1 MPLLADGRRLHLQQG
16 PIDLIIEA
24 DGGQAAVAEAY
35 RRAEAA
41 FSLVLPSLVAE
52 LPLLRQPLD
61 AALPP
66 FQSPIARRMETAC
79 WPYRQGFITPM
90 AAVAGAVADHMLSA
104 LIEGGG
110 LIRGY
115 VNNGGDIALH
125 LAPGAAFTA
134 GVAADPRRGELF
146 GRLTIDAAQPARGIA
161 TSGWRGRS
169 FSLGIAD
176 AVTILAAS
184 AAEADA
190 AATVVANAVDAD
202 HPAIRRAPAKS
213 EQPDSDLGDRLV
225 TIAVGALPPSV
236 IASALDQGAAVAD
249 RLLKAGRIFGAV
261 LILGA
266 DLRVIGAPGML
277 EAKREEIA
285 S

>member
-1 MPLLADGRRLHLQQG
+1 MPLLADGKRLHLQQG

-24 DGGQAAVAEAY
+24 DGEQAAVVEAY
-35 RRAEAA
+35 RRTEVA
-41 FSLVLPSLVAE
+41 FPAVLPSLAAE
-52 LPLLRQPLD
+52 LPQLRQPLGG
-61 AALPP
+61 ALPP
-66 FQSPIARRMETAC
+66 FQSPIARAMAAAC
-79 WPYRQGFITPM
+79 WPYRAGFITPM
-90 AAVAGAVADHMLSA
+90 AAVAGAVADHMLGA
-104 LIEGGG
+104 LTAGGG
-110 LIRGY
+110 LRRAY

-125 LAPGAAFTA
+125 LAPGATFTV
-134 GVAADPRRGELF
+134 GVSADPRQGDLF
-146 GRLTIDAAQPARGIA
+146 GRLTIHAAQPARGLA

-190 AATVVANAVDAD
+190 AATVVANAVTAD
-202 HPAIRRAPAKS
+202 HPAIRRAPAKD

-225 TIAVGALPPSV
+225 TVGVGALPPSL
-236 IASALDQGAAVAD
+236 IASALDQGAAVAQ
-249 RLLKAGRIFGAV
+249 RLLETGRIFGVV

-266 DLRVIGAPGML
+266 DLRVIGTAGML

>member
-24 DGGQAAVAEAY
+24 DGAPAAVDSAY

-41 FSLVLPSLVAE
+41 FPEVLPSLVAD
-52 LPLLRQPLD
+52 LSLLRQPLGG
-61 AALPP
+61 ALPP
-66 FQSPIARRMETAC
+66 FRSPIARAMAAAC

-90 AAVAGAVADHMLSA
+90 AAVAGAVADHMLAA

-110 LIRGY
+110 LSRAY

-125 LAPGAAFTA
+125 LTPGAAFTA
-134 GVAADPRRGELF
+134 GVAADPRRGDLF
-146 GRLTIDAAQPARGIA
+146 GRLTIDAAQPARGLA

-190 AATVVANAVDAD
+190 AASIVANAVNAD
-202 HPAIRRAPAKS
+202 HPAIRRAPACS

-225 TIAVGALPPSV
+225 TLAVGALPPSV
-236 IASALDQGAAVAD
+236 AASALDQGAAMAA
-249 RLLKAGRIFGAV
+249 RLLEAGRIYGAV

-266 DLRVIGAPGML
+266 DLRVIGAAGML
-277 EAKREEIA
+277 EAKREESA

>member
-1 MPLLADGRRLHLQQG
+1 MPLLADGKRLHLQQG

-24 DGGQAAVAEAY
+24 AGEPTAVNEAY

-41 FSLVLPSLVAE
+41 FPTVLPSLVAE
-52 LPLLRQPLD
+52 LPLLRQPLG
-61 AALPP
+61 AGLPP
-66 FQSPIARRMETAC
+66 FQSPIARRMAAAC

-90 AAVAGAVADHMLSA
+90 AAVAGAVADHMLAA

-110 LIRGY
+110 LSRAY

-125 LAPGAAFTA
+125 LAPGASFTA
-134 GVAADPRRGELF
+134 GVAADPSRGDLF
-146 GRLTIDAAQPARGIA
+146 GHMTIDAAQPARGLA

-169 FSLGIAD
+169 FSFGIAD

-190 AATVVANAVDAD
+190 AATVVANAVNAD
-202 HPAIRRAPAKS
+202 HPSIRRAPANS

-225 TIAVGALPPSV
+225 TVTVGALPPSL
-236 IASALDQGAAVAD
+236 IASALDQGAAVAE
-249 RLLKAGRIFGAV
+249 RLLEAGKIFGAV

-266 DLRVIGAPGML
+266 DLRVIGAAGML
-277 EAKREEIA
+277 EASREEIA

>member
-16 PIDLIIEA
+16 PIDLIIQA
-24 DGGQAAVAEAY
+24 DGAPAAVADAY
-35 RRAEAA
+35 RRAEAVFPA
-41 FSLVLPSLVAE
+41 ILPSLVAE
-52 LPLLRQPLD
+52 LPLLRAPLD
-61 AALPP
+61 GNLPP
-66 FQSPIARRMETAC
+66 FQSAIARTMAAAC

-90 AAVAGAVADHMLSA
+90 AAVAGAVADHMLTILTETGELTRA
-104 LIEGGG
+104 
-110 LIRGY
+110 Y
-115 VNNGGDIALH
+115 VNNGGDIALY
-125 LAPGAAFTA
+125 LGSGTSFTA
-134 GVAADPRRGELF
+134 GVAADPRQGELF

-190 AATVVANAVDAD
+190 AATIVANAVTAD
-202 HPAIRRAPAKS
+202 HPAIRRAPAQS

-225 TIAVGALPPSV
+225 TVAVGVLPPAV
-236 IASALDQGAAVAD
+236 VDAALCQGAAVAE

-266 DLRVIGAPGML
+266 ELRVIGAAGML

>member
-1 MPLLADGRRLHLQQG
+1 MPLLADGKRLHLQQG

-24 DGGQAAVAEAY
+24 DGEQAAVVEGY
-35 RRAEAA
+35 RRAETA
-41 FSLVLPSLVAE
+41 FPAVLPSLAAE
-52 LPLLRQPLD
+52 LPQLRRPLGG
-61 AALPP
+61 ALPP
-66 FQSPIARRMETAC
+66 FQSPIARSMAAAC
-79 WPYRQGFITPM
+79 WPYRAGFITPM
-90 AAVAGAVADHMLSA
+90 AAVAGAVADHMLAA

-110 LIRGY
+110 LRRAY

-134 GVAADPRRGELF
+134 GVAADPRRGDLF
-146 GRLTIDAAQPARGIA
+146 GRLTIDAGQPARGIA

-176 AVTILAAS
+176 SVTILAAS

-190 AATVVANAVDAD
+190 AATVVANAVNAD
-202 HPAIRRAPAKS
+202 HPAIQRAPAAS
-213 EQPDSDLGDRLV
+213 EQPDSDLGDRMV
-225 TIAVGALPPSV
+225 TVAVGPLPPSV
-236 IASALDQGAAVAD
+236 VASALDQGAAVAE
-249 RLLKAGRIFGAV
+249 RLLEAGKIFGAV

-266 DLRVIGAPGML
+266 DLRVVGAAGML

>member
-24 DGGQAAVAEAY
+24 DGEQAAVAEAY

-41 FSLVLPSLVAE
+41 FPTVLPSLVAE

-66 FQSPIARRMETAC
+66 FQSSIARRMAAAC
-79 WPYRQGFITPM
+79 WPHRQGFITPM
-90 AAVAGAVADHMLSA
+90 AAVAGAVADHMLAA

-110 LIRGY
+110 LIRAY

-125 LAPGAAFTA
+125 LASGAAFTA
-134 GVAADPRRGELF
+134 GVSAHPRQSDLF
-146 GRLTIDAAQPARGIA
+146 GRLTIDAAQPTRGIA

-202 HPAIRRAPAKS
+202 HPAIRRAPAAS

-249 RLLKAGRIFGAV
+249 RLLEAGRIFGAV

-266 DLRVIGAPGML
+266 DLRVIGAAHVL

>member
-24 DGGQAAVAEAY
+24 DGEPAAVAEAY

-41 FSLVLPSLVAE
+41 FPQVLPSLVAE
-52 LPLLRQPLD
+52 FPLLRQPLEG
-61 AALPP
+61 ALPP
-66 FQSPIARRMETAC
+66 FRCPIARAMAAAC

-90 AAVAGAVADHMLSA
+90 AAVAGAVADHMLAA

-110 LIRGY
+110 LSRAY

-134 GVAADPRRGELF
+134 GVAADPRRGDLF

-169 FSLGIAD
+169 FSFGIAD

-190 AATVVANAVDAD
+190 AASIVANAVNVD
-202 HPAIRRAPAKS
+202 HPAIRRAPASS

-225 TIAVGALPPSV
+225 TIAVAALPASA
-236 IASALDQGAAVAD
+236 IASALDQGAAVAE
-249 RLLKAGRIFGAV
+249 RLLEAGRIFGAV

-266 DLRVIGAPGML
+266 DLRVIGAAGML